1 MQIDIPSQEA
11 KQLAQQATAAGFPS
25 VEKYVTEL
33 LLTLAER
40 PHIEQLFPP
49 LSPDDLEASLSM
61 IDLGRKQIAAGEGMS
76 VEEARR
82 RSLEL
87 LGVSEE

>member
-1 MQIDIPSQEA
+1 MEIHIPSQE
-11 KQLAQQATAAGFPS
+11 
-25 VEKYVTEL
+25 
-33 LLTLAER
+33 
-40 PHIEQLFPP
+40 
-49 LSPDDLEASLSM
+49 DLEGRLSM

-87 LGVSEE
+87 LGVREE